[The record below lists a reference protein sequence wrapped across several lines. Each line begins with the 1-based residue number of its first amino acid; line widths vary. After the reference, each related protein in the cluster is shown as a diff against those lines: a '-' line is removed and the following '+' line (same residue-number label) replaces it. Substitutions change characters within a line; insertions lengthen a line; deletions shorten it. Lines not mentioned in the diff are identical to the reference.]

1 MPYMGFTYEKEKS
14 GVRLLLYQQT
24 RTWQAQKDEM
34 TLGQEGGN
42 KYLKSYS
49 VSFTK
54 KKKSYF
60 MLKNLKNAL
69 DNILG
74 V

>member
-1 MPYMGFTYEKEKS
+1 MKKRNPVYGFYYINKLES
-14 GVRLLLYQQT
+14 GRRKKT
-24 RTWQAQKDEM
+24 RKPLDRK
-34 TLGQEGGN
+34 GGN

-54 KKKSYF
+54 RKKSYF

>member
-1 MPYMGFTYEKEKS
+1 MDRKAET
-14 GVRLLLYQQT
+14 
-24 RTWQAQKDEM
+24 
-34 TLGQEGGN
+34 N